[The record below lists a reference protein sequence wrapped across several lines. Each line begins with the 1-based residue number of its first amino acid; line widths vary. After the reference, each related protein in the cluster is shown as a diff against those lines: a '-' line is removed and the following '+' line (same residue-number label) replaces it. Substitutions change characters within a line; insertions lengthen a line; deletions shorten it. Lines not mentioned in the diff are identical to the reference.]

1 MKSGTVRQKN
11 TTDGGRPAEAEIL
24 STYSPCRVTLL
35 SGIVGNTV
43 VLGSFAAGLGSLG
56 LVWYLDRHRGHPAAT
71 WFMATLTFQALS
83 AIGYS
88 AGLLIFDPLWRGYAE
103 AFVWI
108 GLAWIGPLFLGFA
121 LEYTGRTAVIRSSGF
136 RLLFVF
142 PVGTTLLAATYP
154 YHDLLWVDFRSAP
167 VFDLSTVLYSIQP
180 WGYATVAV
188 SLLAAGVGVLLLV
201 ETILNYGPLY
211 RREAIAVT
219 LSTLPPVAAL
229 CVWLAGIGPWPAL
242 NLTLLFLLPH
252 VAIDAYA
259 FVGTHMFETN
269 PTTQRAAEQSAL
281 DDLKDPMLT
290 VDTTEQVVNLN
301 ERAKQLFD
309 VGGQGVLP
317 VPLESLTGDRL
328 EGMRTA
334 GEITVPGSAG
344 GVFAVSYT
352 PLTDPRGDTVGG
364 MIVLYD
370 VTEERQREQQLA
382 VFNRVLRHN
391 LRNEMT
397 VVRGHAEMIADDSD
411 DPQHSS
417 QAESI
422 VGSSQRL
429 LSIAEKAKEF
439 DRIKGG
445 KRETTEVD
453 VSTLIEGIKKEMYES
468 RPEASVTS
476 EIASSKTSVRT
487 DSALLSQAVSN
498 LVENAIV
505 HADDD
510 PNVTVRVFEISGDRM
525 GTVFEVRDTNERIAD
540 LEIATIEAGDETPL
554 QHGRGIGLWI
564 VKWCVTAL
572 KGEIEFR
579 YDGGN
584 VVTVTLPTA

>member
-1 MKSGTVRQKN
+1 M
-11 TTDGGRPAEAEIL
+11 
-24 STYSPCRVTLL
+24 
-35 SGIVGNTV
+35 
-43 VLGSFAAGLGSLG
+43 AA
-56 LVWYLDRHRGHPAAT
+56 
-71 WFMATLTFQALS
+71 LTFQAIA

-88 AGLLIFDPLWRGYAE
+88 AGLLISDPLWRGYAE
-103 AFVWI
+103 ASVWI

-121 LEYTGRTAVIRSSGF
+121 LEYTGRTAVIRSRGF

-142 PVGTTLLAATYP
+142 PVGTTLLAATHP
-154 YHDLLWVDFRSAP
+154 YHELLWGDFRSAP
-167 VFDLSTVLYSIQP
+167 VFDLSTVLYSVQP
-180 WGYATVAV
+180 WSYATVAV

-211 RREAIAVT
+211 RREAIAVA

-242 NLTLLFLLPH
+242 NLAPLFLLPH
-252 VAIDAYA
+252 VVIDAYA

-269 PTTQRAAEQSAL
+269 PTTQRAAERSAL
-281 DDLKDPMLT
+281 DSLKDPMLT
-290 VDTTEQVVNLN
+290 VDTTERVVSLN

-309 VGGQGVLP
+309 VGTQGALP
-317 VPLESLTGDRL
+317 VPLESLTGSTL
-328 EGMRTA
+328 EGMQTA
-334 GEITVPGSAG
+334 GGITLSGPDG
-344 GVFAVSYT
+344 GIFAVSYT
-352 PLTDPRGDTVGG
+352 PLTDPRDDPVGG

-397 VVRGHAEMIADDSD
+397 VVRGHAKMMADDSN

-422 VGSSQRL
+422 VESSQRL
-429 LSIAEKAKEF
+429 LSIAEKAKQF
-439 DRIKGG
+439 DRLKG
-445 KRETTEVD
+445 RERNWSETD
-453 VSTLIEGIKKEMYES
+453 VSKLIEGIKGEMCDS
-468 RPEASVTS
+468 RPDASIAID
-476 EIASSKTSVRT
+476 IASSKTRLRT
-487 DSALLSQAVSN
+487 DSELLSQTISN

-510 PNVTVRVFEISGDRM
+510 PNVTVHVFEISDDET
-525 GTVFEVRDTNERIAD
+525 GTVFEIRDTNERIAD
-540 LEIATIEAGDETPL
+540 LEIATIEEGDETPL
-554 QHGRGIGLWI
+554 QHGSGIGLWI

-572 KGEIEFR
+572 NGEVEFR
-579 YDGGN
+579 YDEGN
-584 VVTVTLPTA
+584 VVSVTLPTA